1 MSQNQA
7 EQEKRLSQ
15 TSQTLAFPSTTQQP
29 GIQSNAQAANV
40 RQGTQTSRSQAGCAL
55 PNGAPPQ
62 ISRPQLDVQR
72 PGALHHQWQQVGGI
86 SPYPPQQNPSL
97 QPPAQNSGQMLPSH
111 APSSQTVLIPG
122 QYAQALLQNA
132 STPFDLQQSR
142 MRAEIEIMFL
152 DRETRNTA
160 ALVVAN
166 NRIALMQRN
175 AIAESAHRRHLMTKE
190 SEARIQREDDR
201 NKK

>member
-1 MSQNQA
+1 
-7 EQEKRLSQ
+7 
-15 TSQTLAFPSTTQQP
+15 
-29 GIQSNAQAANV
+29 
-40 RQGTQTSRSQAGCAL
+40 
-55 PNGAPPQ
+55 
-62 ISRPQLDVQR
+62 
-72 PGALHHQWQQVGGI
+72 
-86 SPYPPQQNPSL
+86 
-97 QPPAQNSGQMLPSH
+97 
-111 APSSQTVLIPG
+111 
-122 QYAQALLQNA
+122 
-132 STPFDLQQSR
+132 

-166 NRIALMQRN
+166 NRIALMQRVVAAKLPEINARVQN